1 MRAVRIILVLA
12 AVVVAGIG
20 IAVAATSSY
29 TDQSDAIETARAIG
43 EMNEDS
49 AESAPQQ
56 QVVNGWLAAD
66 LLEIQAQQL
75 NDIGKNQN
83 TTNLMLGLIGAVAA
97 LGFLAVALQSR
108 PPQGVSTTSAAS
120 TPMGAVAV
128 PEPMSPDVIA
138 APVDDAPSSFSPP
151 PPPPSPPA

>member
-1 MRAVRIILVLA
+1 MRVIVALV
-12 AVVVAGIG
+12 AVVVAGVG
-20 IAVAATSSY
+20 IAVALTSSY
-29 TDQSDAIETARAIG
+29 TDQSDAIESARAIG

-75 NDIGKNQN
+75 NDIGEGQS

-97 LGFLAVALQSR
+97 LGVLAIALQSR
-108 PPQGVSTTSAAS
+108 STEVVKTGSAA
-120 TPMGAVAV
+120 M
-128 PEPMSPDVIA
+128 
-138 APVDDAPSSFSPP
+138 APSVGAARAEATLRNDVPKNPTDERPSSLPP
-151 PPPPSPPA
+151 PPA